1 MGQGTLEGRLSRR
14 YDFLPV
20 HACSLICSVAG
31 PTCPPLFVFAEALLM
46 NVKVT
51 HQAWDN
57 LSSGV
62 PYCRRVASWTQA
74 GSLRLPG
81 DPSHT
86 FALLL
91 DPGRAD
97 KTSPLTVLSVLPP
110 G

>member
-1 MGQGTLEGRLSRR
+1 
-14 YDFLPV
+14 
-20 HACSLICSVAG
+20 
-31 PTCPPLFVFAEALLM
+31 M

-81 DPSHT
+81 DPSHV

-91 DPGRAD
+91 DLSKDVDIGYAAGS
-97 KTSPLTVLSVLPP
+97 TLTICRISTRSGYSRMGCGEQQATWAIIPWLL
-110 G
+110 

>member
-1 MGQGTLEGRLSRR
+1 
-14 YDFLPV
+14 
-20 HACSLICSVAG
+20 
-31 PTCPPLFVFAEALLM
+31 M

-62 PYCRRVASWTQA
+62 RYCRRVASWTQA

-81 DPSHT
+81 DPSHA